1 MNQPIELQR
10 IGDLS
15 QYVANMNKKRSLRTF
30 DEKSKLYLYVFNKN
44 SDTCQLRIDTKHKD
58 GRYLSYQDVQCHIEA
73 GTMHFGIP
81 IDVSIL
87 AKDPPY
93 TRTNEP
99 QKGQKLGWTLSQET
113 GWDHNPHVKQD
124 VGDIIHLQY
133 AVIHELKPGAT
144 RFEKISRK
152 IEENPDGTH
161 NTFHMVANP
170 IMFEEVRVFDIGD
183 IGYELSDI
191 TPEQAAEKYFG
202 VSDFRQFFSNYA
214 AASKQMS
221 LKNHPHVRTYYDR
234 DDDLRSQVGLSRIAP
249 KGIQLTGMH
258 PVEEVK
264 PPSSFHEYLEAGR
277 QLFSRNHPTRPAAS
291 LSRNASVLAGA
302 AAAAGGLM
310 LASGRTLSG
319 LALSSFPFLGFM
331 HEQKQ
336 LNQLERQ
343 RSSNERKKLLL
354 LSDEEREK
362 LLAKGALASELT
374 RRLTHQPRAVQS
386 SLERFK
392 HIHNTVHQK
401 PKSARIHW
409 SPGKGGRKI
418 RRTRKK

>member
-10 IGDLS
+10 MGDLS
-15 QYVANMNKKRSLRTF
+15 QYMANMNKRRSLRTF
-30 DEKSKLYLYVFNKN
+30 DEKHKLYLYVFNKN
-44 SDTCQLRIDTKHKD
+44 SDTCHLRIDTKHKD
-58 GRYLSYQDVQCHIEA
+58 GRYLSYQDVRCHIDA
-73 GTMHFGIP
+73 GTMHFGMP
-81 IDVSIL
+81 MDVIIR

-93 TRTNEP
+93 THLNET
-99 QKGQKLGWTLSQET
+99 QGNQKLGWTASQET
-113 GWDHNPHVKQD
+113 GWGYNPHVKQD
-124 VGDIIHLQY
+124 VGDIIHLKY
-133 AVIHELKPGAT
+133 AVVHELKPGAT
-144 RFEKISRK
+144 RFENISRK

-170 IMFEEVRVFDIGD
+170 TMFDEVRVFDIGD
-183 IGYELSDI
+183 IGYELSDM

-221 LKNHPHVRTYYDR
+221 LTPHER
-234 DDDLRSQVGLSRIAP
+234 RSFRMAP
-249 KGIQLTGMH
+249 LALTGMH

-277 QLFSRNHPTRPAAS
+277 QLFSRKHPTRPDAS
-291 LSRNASVLAGA
+291 LSRNASALVGA
-302 AAAAGGLM
+302 AGAAGGLM
-310 LASGRTLSG
+310 LASGRPLS
-319 LALSSFPFLGFM
+319 AISAMATMSFPFLGLM
-331 HEQKQ
+331 YEQKQ

-354 LSDEEREK
+354 LSDKEREK

-374 RRLTHQPRAVQS
+374 RRLTTPSSQS
-386 SLERFK
+386 VMNRSHFRDTY
-392 HIHNTVHQK
+392 NRVHQK
-401 PKSARIHW
+401 PTSARIHW
-409 SPGKGGRKI
+409 SPKKAWGGRKI